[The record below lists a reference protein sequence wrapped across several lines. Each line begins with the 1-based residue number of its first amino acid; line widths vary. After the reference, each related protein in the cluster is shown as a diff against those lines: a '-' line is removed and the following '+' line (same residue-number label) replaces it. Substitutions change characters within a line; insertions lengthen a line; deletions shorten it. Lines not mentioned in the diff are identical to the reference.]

1 MFISS
6 VNGERDRVGGGS
18 RRRERRR
25 GKEEEKIL
33 GTGRA
38 SEWTFDILRQ
48 SASGFPV
55 RFSRPFKLDEHVC
68 SFQVFGVC
76 LLIASLFVLV
86 RFLSVDSS

>member
-38 SEWTFDILRQ
+38 SEGACPGHLTF
-48 SASGFPV
+48 
-55 RFSRPFKLDEHVC
+55 
-68 SFQVFGVC
+68 
-76 LLIASLFVLV
+76 
-86 RFLSVDSS
+86 